1 MKKFLLTLFILTSLS
16 AFSSIPE
23 STHLG
28 CQLEAARDA
37 GVFDDL
43 TKFNISKADTNGLR
57 ILNAYSA
64 DIEGLTATCVDSDN
78 EELICDYISSQGNK
92 IQVILDYDSMTDDE
106 ITGDVYYGKFFR
118 KSMTVNCDLLT
129 F

>member
-1 MKKFLLTLFILTSLS
+1 MKKLLLTLFVLTSLS
-16 AFSSIPE
+16 AFASIPE

-37 GVFDDL
+37 GVFYDL
-43 TKFNISKADTNGLR
+43 TKFNISKADITGVR
-57 ILNAYSA
+57 ILDAYSA
-64 DIEGLTATCVDSDN
+64 EINGLTATCIDSDN

-106 ITGDVYYGKFFR
+106 ISGEVYYGNFFR
-118 KSMTVNCDLLT
+118 KSMVVSCDLLT